1 MATQRKRNPNGAG
14 TITQRKDGRFQAAV
28 YVLQPDGTR
37 ARKFAYGKTWAECD
51 AKRRALLDKVASGTP
66 VPTRSAK
73 LSEWL
78 AYWLDSVVQ
87 PRRKLS
93 TYDKYEAH
101 VRLYLSPMLGTKRLE
116 SLSVPDVRRF
126 LLQLEKKTTAA
137 TAKESHRVLRTAL
150 SAACREELIVRNVAK
165 LVEPPRA
172 AVRDLSPWSLDETL
186 GFLAASRRDPLY
198 AAFVLAIAMGLRRGE
213 LVGLRWSD
221 IDLDNRVLLVRQQ
234 VQRRRGVLYNDETKG
249 RRSRAIPLP
258 AMCLAPLR
266 WHRMRQKAAY
276 EVAGTEWSGTGYVF
290 ATRTGRPVEPR
301 NVHRSFVRVSK
312 AAGLRPIRLHDAR
325 HGCATLL
332 TAAGVAPRV
341 VMEILGHSQISL
353 TMDVYTHVVQETQR
367 EAISHMDRL
376 LQRRKPRPGRP

>member
-51 AKRRALLDKVASGTP
+51 TKRRALLDKVASGTP

-78 AYWLDSVVQ
+78 AHWLESIVR

-186 GFLAASRRDPLY
+186 DFLAAARRDPLY

-213 LVGLRWSD
+213 IVGLRWND
-221 IDLDNRVLLVRQQ
+221 IDLENRVLLVRQQ

-266 WHRMRQKAAY
+266 RHRMRQKTTY
-276 EVAGTEWSGTGYVF
+276 EAAGTEWTTAGYVF

-301 NVHRSFVRVSK
+301 NVHRSFVRVGE

-353 TMDVYTHVVQETQR
+353 TMDVYTHVVQDTQR

-376 LQRRKPRPGRP
+376 LTRKRPDRPR